1 MLLLPNVTP
10 VSWSPTWRRAW
21 FALVGALLALPAE
34 ASAQT
39 PAVPTPAARVQ
50 QLAAAGEA
58 GTARTYADSVLRALS
73 PDDDM
78 FPEVLFARAS
88 VATTAADAERDYLR
102 VSVEH
107 PRSPRAAEALL
118 RLAQLELARGD
129 RAGARRHLERLL
141 REYPDGTLIP
151 RAAFWSAR
159 MAFEDGHAVRGC
171 EALAIARQRVP
182 SVEVELSNQIEYL
195 QPRCTNA
202 ALSMVVDSSGVDH
215 VDASASGGGRPRRG
229 ASEDSSAAT
238 SRERGAG
245 TAFSV
250 QVAAYAA
257 LRDASALAKR
267 LKGRGFD
274 VRVYG
279 TTKPYRVR
287 LGRYPTRAD
296 ADAARLRVKRSG
308 FSGIVVEAERR

>member
-1 MLLLPNVTP
+1 VLLPNVTP
-10 VSWSPTWRRAW
+10 SSRAPAW
-21 FALVGALLALPAE
+21 QRTFSALVGALLTLPSV
-34 ASAQT
+34 ASGQT
-39 PAVPTPAARVQ
+39 AAAPTPAARVQ

-58 GTARTYADSVLRALS
+58 GSARAYADSVLRALS

-78 FPEVLFARAS
+78 VPEVLFARAS

-107 PRSPRAAEALL
+107 SRSMRAAEALL

-141 REYPDGTLIP
+141 RDYPDGTLIP

-202 ALSMVVDSSGVDH
+202 ALAMTVDSSGLDPVDT
-215 VDASASGGGRPRRG
+215 SAARGGRPPRG
-229 ASEDSSAAT
+229 TFEDSSGAT
-238 SRERGAG
+238 TRERRAG
-245 TAFSV
+245 TAYSV
-250 QVAAYAA
+250 QVAAYATQ
-257 LRDASALAKR
+257 RDASALAKR

-274 VRVYG
+274 VRVIG
-279 TTKPYRVR
+279 TRKPYRVR
-287 LGRYPTRAD
+287 LGHYPTRAD
-296 ADAARLRVKRSG
+296 AEAARIRVKRSG
-308 FSGIVVEAERR
+308 LSGIVVEAERR